1 MSFSLTV
8 LGSSSAVP
16 TSKRNPTAHVLN
28 IHEHFFLIDCG
39 EGTQMQ
45 MINFNVNLSKIS
57 DIFISHLHGDHLF
70 GLFGL
75 LSTYNLINRKND
87 LHIYAHPEIKHTIN
101 YFEDNFG
108 QNLGYDIIVHPF
120 RAKVSSL
127 VYENRHVT
135 VETIPL
141 RHRIPTVGFLFRE
154 KEKPRNMRKEAIE
167 KYNIAIRDI
176 VRIKK
181 GDDYITDTGKLIK
194 NKELTL
200 PPYKIRSFA
209 YCSDTLYTEKIIPSV
224 SGVDLLYLESTFLD
238 KDRKLAKSTYHMTA
252 AQAAALAVK
261 ANAERLLIG
270 HFSAR
275 YKDETLLLKEARS
288 IFGNTDIV
296 EEGVSYTIPSVRER
310 NIS

>member
-16 TSKRNPTAHVLN
+16 TSKRNPTAHVMN

-45 MINFNVNLSKIS
+45 MIKYNVNLSKIS
-57 DIFISHLHGDHLF
+57 HIFISHLHGDHLF

-87 LHIYAHPEIKHTIN
+87 LHIYAHPEIKHTIK
-101 YFEDNFG
+101 YYEDNFG
-108 QNLGYDIIVHPF
+108 KNLGFDIIVHPF
-120 RAKVSSL
+120 RAKISSL
-127 VYENRHVT
+127 IFENKHIT

-154 KEKPRNMRKEAIE
+154 KEKPRNIKKEAIE
-167 KYNIAIRDI
+167 KYNIPIRDI

-181 GDDYITDTGKLIK
+181 GDDYITGTGELIK
-194 NKELTL
+194 NKDLTL

-209 YCSDTLYTEKIIPSV
+209 YCSDTLYTEKIIPLI
-224 SGVDLLYLESTFLD
+224 SGVDLLYLETTFLG
-238 KDRKLAKSTYHMTA
+238 KDQKLAKSTYHMTA
-252 AQAAALAVK
+252 SQAAALAVK
-261 ANAERLLIG
+261 ANAGRLLMG

-275 YKDETLLLKEARS
+275 YKDESLLLKEAIS
-288 IFGNTDIV
+288 IFRNADIV
-296 EEGVSYTIPSVRER
+296 QEGVTYTIPSVRER
-310 NIS
+310 IIK